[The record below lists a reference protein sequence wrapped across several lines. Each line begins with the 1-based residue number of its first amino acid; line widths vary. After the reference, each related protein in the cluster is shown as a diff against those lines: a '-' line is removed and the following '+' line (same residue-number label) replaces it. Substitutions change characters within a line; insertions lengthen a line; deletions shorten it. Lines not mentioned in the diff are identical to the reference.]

1 MVPQLVDSH
10 CHLNLLS
17 AVRHGADVREVI
29 AEAANEGIGH
39 LLCVSVELDDS
50 PLLRAYAQRFPQ
62 VFISA
67 GLHPNHDAK
76 KEPDEAAIVAVAAAP
91 EVVAIG
97 ETGLDY
103 FRSEGD
109 LAWQQERFRRHIRV
123 ARTLKKPLII
133 HSREA
138 RKDTLRILREE
149 RAGEVGGVMHCF
161 VEDWDTARDALELG
175 FYISFSG
182 IVTYKNAEQV
192 QHAAARVPLDR
203 LLVETDSPY
212 LAPVPRRGREN
223 HPGFV
228 HFVAEYLATL
238 RDMEIEALSAATTD
252 NFFRLFQHAA
262 RI

>member
-1 MVPQLVDSH
+1 ME
-10 CHLNLLS
+10 
-17 AVRHGADVREVI
+17 EVI

-39 LLCVSVELDDS
+39 LLCVSVELDDF
-50 PLLRAYAQRFPQ
+50 PLLQGYAQRFPQ

-67 GLHPNHDAK
+67 GLHPNHEAK
-76 KEPDEAAIVAVAAAP
+76 VEPDEAAITAVATAP

-123 ARTLKKPLII
+123 ARALQKPLII
-133 HSREA
+133 HCREA
-138 RKDTLRILREE
+138 REDTLRILREE
-149 RAGEVGGVMHCF
+149 HAEEVGGVMHCF
-161 VEDWDTARDALELG
+161 VEDWDTAREALDLG

-223 HPGFV
+223 HPKLV
-228 HFVAEYLATL
+228 RFVAEYLATL
-238 RDMEIEALSAATTD
+238 REMEFEALVSATTD
-252 NFFRLFQHAA
+252 NFFRLFHHAV
-262 RI
+262 RT